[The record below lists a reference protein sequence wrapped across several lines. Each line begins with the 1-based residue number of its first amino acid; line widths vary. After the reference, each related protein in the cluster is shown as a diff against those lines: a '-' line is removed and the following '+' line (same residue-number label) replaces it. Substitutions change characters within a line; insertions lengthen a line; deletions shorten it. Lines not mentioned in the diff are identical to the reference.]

1 MKFIYVDLY
10 VMVYDRHKFLQE
22 CLESI
27 VNQEF
32 DFNGDNPNE
41 LDWHQDFM
49 TSEKVDSDA
58 RRGIAIWAPLQDF
71 NAERGSLEL

>member
-1 MKFIYVDLY
+1 MTSKKTITAIAEVLKINPIFISHFFRTV
-10 VMVYDRHKFLQE
+10 R
-22 CLESI
+22 I
-27 VNQEF
+27 